1 MKDPNAP
8 RVPIIDHPDVRRML
22 LFGKSVTEATRVLLL
37 KTAYYDDLAEVTQDD
52 AEREKAAGYVE
63 LFTPLC
69 KSYSTDM
76 GFEVCVQA
84 MQVLGGYGYCK
95 EYPVEQYAR
104 DSKIASIYEGTNGIQ
119 AMDLLGRKL
128 AMKGGMLYMNFL
140 TDLNAFVEEN
150 RSHEALGKYVEA
162 LAAAKDSLADVT
174 NDFMTKSMGG
184 DALYPLSYAMPY
196 LNSFSE
202 VVCSW
207 LLLEQ
212 ALIAQK
218 RLDEICSEKG
228 ASDAEAV
235 KALAGENDEAKFYAG
250 KLDSMKFY
258 VTQILP
264 NVQAMVASAKSEDR
278 TILDAVL

>member
-1 MKDPNAP
+1 
-8 RVPIIDHPDVRRML
+8 ML
-22 LFGKSVTEATRVLLL
+22 LFGKSITEATRVLLM
-37 KTAYYDDLAEVTQDD
+37 KTAYYADLAEVSEDD
-52 AEREKAAGYVE
+52 AEREKYAGYVE

-76 GFEVCVQA
+76 GFEVCIQA

-128 AMKGGMLYMNFL
+128 AMKGGTLYMNYL
-140 TDLNAFVEEN
+140 NDLAAFVEAN
-150 RSHEALGKYVEA
+150 RSHETLGKYVED

-184 DALYPLSYAMPY
+184 DPLYPISYAMPY

-202 VVCSW
+202 VTCAW

-218 RLDEICSEKG
+218 RLDEICAEKG
-228 ASDAEAV
+228 VNDPEAV
-235 KALAGENDEAKFYAG
+235 KALTGENDEAKFYAG
-250 KLDSMKFY
+250 KLASMKFY

-264 NVQAMVASAKSEDR
+264 NVQARVASAKSEDR